1 MNNYSLQRLAY
12 KAGAVRVSSTVY
24 DELRY
29 IGGNYIKILVRTS
42 ITYADYE
49 KRKTV
54 SGDHMKHAVEQ
65 IGTSFLFAPG
75 KILPCKTP
83 TKKRL
88 VNKIKELQAQTDCFT
103 LSKLPI
109 IKMIKESYRDNI
121 RWSEDAL
128 NIAQLALEHI
138 LIKILHAGLKIT
150 LNSERKTLMDSDVKL
165 AIDLMK
171 ENCTGEKYNT
181 IF

>member
-1 MNNYSLQRLAY
+1 MNNSSLQRLAY

-29 IGGNYIKILVRTS
+29 IGGGYIELLVRTS
-42 ITYADYE
+42 IIYAEYE
-49 KRKTV
+49 NRKTV
-54 SGDHMKHAVEQ
+54 SGDHMKHAIEQ
-65 IGTSFLFAPG
+65 IGTSFLVAPG
-75 KILPCKTP
+75 KIPPCKTP

-88 VNKIKELQAQTDCFT
+88 VNKIKELQAQSDCFT
-103 LSKLPI
+103 LAKLPI
-109 IKMIKESYRDNI
+109 VRMIKEASQDV

-138 LIKILHAGLKIT
+138 LIKILRAGLKVT

-171 ENCTGEKYNT
+171 ENCTGENYNT
-181 IF
+181 IFS